1 MEITIGGL
9 TAKSGEKVQ
18 GYYEGDGFKI
28 PVTIICGKKEG
39 KTALISGG
47 FHGSEYDG
55 IKVCM
60 ELAQELTPK
69 DVQGGLIIAS
79 ILNENGFYGRKA
91 EKNPTDRENIYK
103 CFPGQKDGSE
113 SERIA
118 YCFEHDFLK
127 KSDYFIDLHGGNMFE
142 KVATFTYYAPSDNV
156 ADASKK
162 MAKAVNSKYM
172 VTGKNYKG
180 AINYAGE
187 TLGIPSIVIE
197 RGGFG
202 TLNYKNVKSYK
213 KDVLN
218 VLKTIDIINDKAVS
232 HRPFNIEEIEIVRS
246 KYNGCFMECFTAGDY
261 VKKGD
266 VLAYITDVFGN
277 TIDTL
282 KASYDGIILCQIDT
296 FACEKDKLLFALGKV
311 RAI

>member
-1 MEITIGGL
+1 MEITIGPL
-9 TAKSGEKVQ
+9 TAKNGEKVQ

-39 KTALISGG
+39 ETALVSGG

-60 ELAQELTPK
+60 ELAEELAPSDIRGT
-69 DVQGGLIIAS
+69 LIIAS
-79 ILNENGFYGRKA
+79 IINENGFYSRRA
-91 EKNPTDRENIYK
+91 EKNPTDAANIYK
-103 CFPGQKDGSE
+103 RFPGKVDGTE

-127 KSDYFIDLHGGNMFE
+127 KANYFIDLHGGNMFE
-142 KVATFTYYAPSDNV
+142 KVAAFTYYSPSEGV
-156 ADASKK
+156 ADESKR

-172 VTGKNYKG
+172 VSGEKYKG

-187 TLGIPSIVIE
+187 VLGIPSVVIE

-202 TLNYKNVKSYK
+202 KINFKNVKSYK

-218 VLKTIDIINDKAVS
+218 VLKTVGVIEDKADRY
-232 HRPFNIEEIEIVRS
+232 RPFDIVETEVVLS
-246 KYNGCFMECFTAGDY
+246 EHNGCFMECFAPGDY

-266 VLAYITDVFGN
+266 ILAYITDVFGK
-277 TIDTL
+277 TVQTL
-282 KASYDGIILCQIDT
+282 RAPYDGIILCQIDT
-296 FACEKDKLLFALGKV
+296 FACQKDKLLYALGKV